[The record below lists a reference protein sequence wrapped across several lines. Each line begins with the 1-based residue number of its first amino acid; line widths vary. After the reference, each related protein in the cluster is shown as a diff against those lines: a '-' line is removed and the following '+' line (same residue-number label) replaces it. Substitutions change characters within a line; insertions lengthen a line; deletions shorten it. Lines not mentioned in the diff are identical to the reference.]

1 MTAHLDVNDP
11 RFAHAAAAILERH
24 ERNEPEANITSAVRD
39 FLILAGLANAE
50 QMVEENPPSDGSR
63 RAVDLTA
70 LDTFIEF
77 KRRIGTAASGEPDPD
92 NVRQLDD
99 YLAQSAAQGRVRMG
113 ILTDGRRWLLRWP
126 GAGAT
131 RLTRP
136 YAFALDGPE
145 GWLPLYEWLRDSALV
160 SLEDVVPDREGI
172 AEHFGPDSPAYQ
184 RDIAALKAL
193 YAENAHLETIRVK
206 RRLWYDLLRTALGE
220 LAFSTEGIERGGMTQ
235 TEMPQTETTRP
246 GREYTEEMDDLFV
259 RHTYLGAVIGMVV
272 QASFGIDIR
281 RLAETDPADL
291 LQGRELYR
299 ATGLQGVLESDFFAW
314 PVEVGGNPLLQTLAR
329 RVARFQWADA
339 PPDTAAVLYETV
351 IPPDERRQLGEYYTP
366 AWLARVMVRELVDDP
381 LHQRVLDPAC
391 GSGTFIA
398 AAVQHFLEAAGDRQK
413 QDFRD
418 YGISGIRHAGSPRQ
432 LNPEHP
438 DNPVNPASDNSV
450 NLDPKELLDRLRSAV
465 TGIDVHPV
473 AVHLARA
480 AWTLAARPAISA
492 AHDAG
497 FDASLS
503 IPVYLGDALQLRFR
517 TGDLFAENEIAIEVR
532 DDANTE
538 LFFPVSLVERAE
550 NFDALMGDVSAYI
563 ETGEDALL
571 ALDDN
576 HVNDPAERQM
586 IGETIKTMQRLHDEG
601 RDHIWAYY
609 TRNMVRPV
617 ALSRAKVDVVIGNPP
632 WINYNQTADIL
643 REELQNLS
651 RNRYGIWAG
660 GRYATHQDVAGLFFA
675 RSVDLY
681 LKDGGVIGFVLPHSA
696 LQAGQHSKWR
706 SGVWRAGRRG
716 PAINVDFTHKPAWDL
731 ERLEPNTFF
740 PVPASVVFA
749 RKCAADAAGKPLA
762 GAVEQWRGKAGAD
775 DVARVSSGITDTGVV
790 GDSPYGG
797 YARQGASIVPRCL
810 FFVNETENTAI
821 VQATQSVT
829 ANPRRGSQDKAPWK
843 DLDLTAITGQ
853 TVESRHLFNVH
864 LGETVAPYVTLEPL
878 KALLPLKQG
887 DAAIPAD
894 AEGPGGIRQ
903 GGLERRMRERW
914 RTVRRLW
921 DENKARANKLNL
933 LGRVDYHRELSEQLV
948 WQKNQ
953 DDRPIRV
960 AYASS
965 GTPTAAV
972 INNDETLVDYTLF
985 WIACKDIEEANYLL
999 AIINSD
1005 TLYEAVESLMPKGQF
1020 GARHL
1025 QKHLWKLPIPE
1036 FDAGDVRHQAVAEAG
1051 ARAASAASDRL
1062 SELRQEYGERL
1073 TVTIARRELRKWL
1086 RASAEGRAVE
1096 GVVESLLRLGDGQ
1109 VIAGTDCA

>member
-1 MTAHLDVNDP
+1 MVTHLDTNDP
-11 RFAHAAAAILERH
+11 RYARAAAAILERH
-24 ERNEPEANITSAVRD
+24 QRGEPEANITSAVRD
-39 FLILAGLANAE
+39 FLIRTGLVKAD

-77 KRRIGTAASGEPDPD
+77 KRRIGTASGGEPDPD

-99 YLAQSAAQGRVRMG
+99 YLEQSAAQGRVRMG
-113 ILTDGRRWLLRWP
+113 VLTDGRRWLLRWP
-126 GAGAT
+126 GAGEV
-131 RLTRP
+131 RLTKP
-136 YAFALDGPE
+136 YAFTLDEPK
-145 GWLPLYEWLRDSALV
+145 GWLSLYEWLRDTALV
-160 SLEDVVPDREGI
+160 SLENLTLNRKGI
-172 AEHFGPDSPAYQ
+172 ADHFGPGSPAYQ

-193 YAENAHLETIRVK
+193 YEANAHLETIRVK
-206 RRLWYDLLRTALGE
+206 RQLWYDLLRTALGE
-220 LAFSTEGIERGGMTQ
+220 LAFTTEGMEHPR
-235 TEMPQTETTRP
+235 
-246 GREYTEEMDDLFV
+246 REYTEEMDDLFV

-351 IPPDERRQLGEYYTP
+351 IPADERRQLGEYYTP

-381 LHQRVLDPAC
+381 LQQRVLDPAC
-391 GSGTFIA
+391 GSGTFVA
-398 AAVQHFLEAAGDRQK
+398 EAVAHFLEAAGDRQK
-413 QDFRD
+413 
-418 YGISGIRHAGSPRQ
+418 
-432 LNPEHP
+432 
-438 DNPVNPASDNSV
+438 
-450 NLDPKELLDRLRSAV
+450 LDPIEVLNRLRNAV

-480 AWTLAARPAISA
+480 AWTLAARPAINA

-517 TGDLFAENEIAIEVR
+517 TGDLFAESQIAIQTR
-532 DDANTE
+532 DDDNTE
-538 LFFPVSLVERAE
+538 LIFPVSLVERAE

-563 ETGEDALL
+563 EAGEDPSL

-576 HVNDPAERQM
+576 HINDPAEREM
-586 IGETIKTMQRLHDEG
+586 IGATIKTMQRLHDEG

-617 ALSRAKVDVVIGNPP
+617 ALSRARVDVVIGNPP

-643 REELQNLS
+643 RDELQNLS

-681 LKDGGVIGFVLPHSA
+681 LKDDGVIGFVLPHSA

-716 PAINVDFTHKPAWDL
+716 PSINVDFTHKPAWDL

-749 RKCAADAAGKPLA
+749 RKRPTDAGGKPLA
-762 GAVEQWRGKAGAD
+762 GAVEQWVGRAGAD
-775 DVARVSSGITDTGVV
+775 DVRRVSSGITDTGVV
-790 GDSPYGG
+790 GDSPYAG

-821 VQATQSVT
+821 VQAAPTVT
-829 ANPRRGSQDKAPWK
+829 VNPRRGSQDKAPWK

-853 TVESRHLFNVH
+853 TVERRHLFDVH
-864 LGETVAPYVTLEPL
+864 LGETIAPYVILEPL

-887 DAAIPAD
+887 DDAIPTDAD
-894 AEGPGGIRQ
+894 GPGGIRL
-903 GGLERRMRERW
+903 GGLERRMRGRW
-914 RTVRRLW
+914 RTVNRFW
-921 DENKARANKLNL
+921 EDNKAPANKLNFL
-933 LGRVDYHRELSEQLV
+933 EQLDYMSKLSSQLTRQANPDNGRVRVLY
-948 WQKNQ
+948 NQ
-953 DDRPIRV
+953 
-960 AYASS
+960 S
-965 GTPTAAV
+965 GTPTATLLEDPAA
-972 INNDETLVDYTLF
+972 LVDYTLY
-985 WIACKDIEEANYLL
+985 WITCQDIREANYLL

-1005 TLYEAVESLMPKGQF
+1005 VLYKSVESLMPKGQF

-1036 FDAGDVRHQAVAEAG
+1036 FDPEQKLHATIAEAG
-1051 ARAASAASDRL
+1051 AAAAAGAAKQLEALRAER
-1062 SELRQEYGERL
+1062 GERL
-1073 TVTIARRELRKWL
+1073 TVTIARRELRAWL
-1086 RASAEGRAVE
+1086 RGSAEGAAVE
-1096 GVVESLLRLGDGQ
+1096 GLVGRLLEGG
-1109 VIAGTDCA
+1109 